1 MKLAILGAGAWGTAF
16 GLSQRERH
24 GITLWTWQREHAEAM
39 RADRVNAFLPGHPLH
54 ESIRIEHDLPTAL
67 AGAELLIVATPTA
80 ALRPT
85 LEAVARTGSTTP
97 VVWLCKGFEPV
108 TAKFPHQVADE
119 VLPAS
124 TPRGVLS
131 GPSFAEE
138 IARGLPAAVT
148 LGSRDA
154 AFADATARQ
163 LHTPR
168 MRVYSSDD
176 LPGVE
181 VGGAV
186 KNVMA
191 IAAGICDGLGL
202 GLSARAALMTRGLA
216 EITRLGVKFGGRTE
230 TFLGLSG
237 TGDLILTCTG
247 DLSRNRR
254 VGLALARGE
263 SLEKILHDLG
273 HVAEGVGTAREARR
287 LARAHGVDMPIT
299 EAVCRLLDGEIGA
312 LEVADALLRRDPK
325 AETL

>member
-24 GITLWTWQREHAEAM
+24 GITLWTWQREHADAM

-191 IAAGICDGLGL
+191 IAAGICDGQIG
-202 GLSARAALMTRGLA
+202 
-216 EITRLGVKFGGRTE
+216 
-230 TFLGLSG
+230 
-237 TGDLILTCTG
+237 
-247 DLSRNRR
+247 
-254 VGLALARGE
+254 
-263 SLEKILHDLG
+263 
-273 HVAEGVGTAREARR
+273 
-287 LARAHGVDMPIT
+287 RAHV
-299 EAVCRLLDGEIGA
+299 
-312 LEVADALLRRDPK
+312 
-325 AETL
+325 